1 MSLQGQM
8 LQHNNTRRMQSKI
21 LRMEKLLIS
30 AHSKLEDRE
39 LKAFIQWEIQER
51 KRRVS
56 HAR

>member
-1 MSLQGQM
+1 M